1 MLFFSRLFETVAFLM
16 DMEKNKAWKLAP
28 FHASAPDCDYI
39 NINIKYPKIVGAL
52 LW

>member
-39 NINIKYPKIVGAL
+39 NIKYPKIVGAL

>member
-16 DMEKNKAWKLAP
+16 DMEKNKAWKVSTFPCLCP
-28 FHASAPDCDYI
+28 NCDF
-39 NINIKYPKIVGAL
+39 INIKYLKIVGAL